1 MKKTNDIDH
10 LFQTKLQ
17 NHTVTPPPAVW
28 GKLEKELAK
37 KATKKRLGGIYWQ
50 AAAGLAVAVGL
61 SVLVWQQKNTVQTT
75 TDIATVKP
83 NTKVI
88 APKNSTNYSTTNNVN
103 STTIEKANVVQNTVG
118 IKPEIV
124 SQTQATKVYKTP
136 NTVKNSTVTTEKQPT
151 IVLQENI
158 EKQVVLQTTNNTEE
172 KVVEQGIAKTNET
185 PVEQTTAVTT
195 NPQTTE
201 NVEII
206 VKVFTPTAN
215 NEGVLPI
222 ENPDDVAPKRKGLG
236 RIWHKLREG
245 ELLTLQDVGIDTNK
259 LPRFLKREQ

>member
-50 AAAGLAVAVGL
+50 AAAGIAVAVGL

-75 TDIATVKP
+75 TDIATVKS
-83 NTKVI
+83 NTTVV
-88 APKNSTNYSTTNNVN
+88 APKNSTNYSTTNDVANR
-103 STTIEKANVVQNTVG
+103 TIEKATVTQNTVDT
-118 IKPEIV
+118 KPEIV
-124 SQTQATKVYKTP
+124 SQTNTIKVNKTK

-151 IVLQENI
+151 IVVQENVAQ
-158 EKQVVLQTTNNTEE
+158 QVVLQIPNSTEE
-172 KVVEQGIAKTNET
+172 KVVEQGIAQTNEVV
-185 PVEQTTAVTT
+185 VENTTAVTV
-195 NPQTTE
+195 NPQTTD

-206 VKVFTPTAN
+206 VKVFTPTAT
-215 NEGVLPI
+215 NEGVLAT
-222 ENPDDVAPKRKGLG
+222 ENPDEVAPKRKGLG

-245 ELLTLQDVGIDTNK
+245 ELLTLQDVGINANK